1 MTDGAN
7 GEIHHRMT
15 RRLADWD
22 YRQRAI
28 YSIVETFADR
38 SRQWMGALAR
48 DKFAKNC
55 DSSVAGHSCPAIWYH
70 GKAPVGIDKVAEK
83 AVDAQ
88 APV

>member
-1 MTDGAN
+1 MTAGDN
-7 GEIHHRMT
+7 GEIHRRMT
-15 RRLADWD
+15 RPLADWD

-28 YSIVETFADR
+28 YSIAVTLADR

-48 DKFAKNC
+48 DKLAKNG
-55 DSSVAGHSCPAIWYH
+55 DSSVAGHSCPAIRYH

-83 AVDAQ
+83 AVDAR